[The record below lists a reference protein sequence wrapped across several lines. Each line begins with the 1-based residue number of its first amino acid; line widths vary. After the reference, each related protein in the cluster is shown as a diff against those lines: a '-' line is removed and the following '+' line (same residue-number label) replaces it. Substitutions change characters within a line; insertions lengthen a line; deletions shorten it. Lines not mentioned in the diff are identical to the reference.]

1 MSNRDY
7 YGDNVPSDLAHNNT
21 STDSPFNYVPQN
33 QPGGQGQQIQ
43 PQYHQYEQAQWADHG
58 SRQDAYHPNSKLN
71 STLPEGQ
78 GEDERG
84 LGSTVVGGAGVSD
97 SIHSYFTRVYYPRPH
112 LPSSLFRNKK
122 LITPSVQGAF
132 VGHAVGKKS
141 DHGTLGAIGGAV
153 AGAIAA
159 NMASNM
165 MKQNN
170 GHGYGGHGIV
180 GSMRERRR
188 ERLERRLDSMG

>member
-7 YGDNVPSDLAHNNT
+7 YGDNVPLDLAQNST
-21 STDSPFNYVPQN
+21 SAGTNSSLNYTP
-33 QPGGQGQQIQ
+33 QPGGQEHQVQD
-43 PQYHQYEQAQWADHG
+43 QYHQYQQASWAANA
-58 SRQDAYHPNSKLN
+58 SREDAYQPNSEPN
-71 STLPEGQ
+71 TTVPEGQ

-84 LGSTVVGGAGVSD
+84 LGSTVVGGAG
-97 SIHSYFTRVYYPRPH
+97 
-112 LPSSLFRNKK
+112 
-122 LITPSVQGAF
+122 GAF

-165 MKQNN
+165 IKQSN
-170 GHGYGGHGIV
+170 GHGHGHGGHGIV

-188 ERLERRLDSMG
+188 ERLERRLDRLG